1 MPKKILLVLSI
12 AAVGVV
18 VACGKSD
25 LPISPTSSGLGG
37 NALADGSTLKI
48 NAPTPIAPT
57 NGVQISRSAPFVVT
71 FTNVNGR
78 YANFPV
84 TYELEIRNA
93 ATGAVVANNK
103 FPAQSGANTSFTV
116 PTEFTAFDTIHNW
129 RVRATYKQGAQ
140 EGFGPW
146 SATASFK
153 SPLRAFLNRQASSAF
168 DPLTE
173 GFTVGQQVGDAGK
186 FIPGVGWQAG
196 ATNSGIDYDIATCV
210 SCRVEFDV
218 TNVSEGEGQCCN
230 ADLKFLSMGDAN
242 AFGSFGAFRDH
253 DWKMHLV
260 QRADGDGTGLEII
273 WRNGGTDAGGGNPGD
288 HRIKMTCCGP
298 DFRDANVFHFIVD
311 WSPSGYNISVGTN
324 GGPQVAYLVDGFGG
338 IPYAPPNHRIS
349 LGCYPRGETIPG
361 AIYRNVS
368 ITPR

>member
-146 SATASFK
+146 SATA
-153 SPLRAFLNRQASSAF
+153 
-168 DPLTE
+168 
-173 GFTVGQQVGDAGK
+173 
-186 FIPGVGWQAG
+186 
-196 ATNSGIDYDIATCV
+196 
-210 SCRVEFDV
+210 
-218 TNVSEGEGQCCN
+218 
-230 ADLKFLSMGDAN
+230 
-242 AFGSFGAFRDH
+242 
-253 DWKMHLV
+253 
-260 QRADGDGTGLEII
+260 
-273 WRNGGTDAGGGNPGD
+273 
-288 HRIKMTCCGP
+288 
-298 DFRDANVFHFIVD
+298 
-311 WSPSGYNISVGTN
+311 
-324 GGPQVAYLVDGFGG
+324 
-338 IPYAPPNHRIS
+338 
-349 LGCYPRGETIPG
+349 
-361 AIYRNVS
+361 
-368 ITPR
+368 